1 MSGFSPFQE
10 PSTRLQWVPITRV
23 CWHALSMLWPWVGN
37 RSPGSL
43 FTLKNGNRGGTT
55 LLPKSAAPFWIS
67 NAMFILS
74 FFLGGGSPAPGR
86 PDPGAEGH
94 PPHRGRHGATDRR
107 AATPHSRVL
116 LGSSEAAPTVW
127 LTSLA
132 PPSMRSYRQ
141 GGVHRPARV
150 ASSLAGGSRFKRL
163 VRPQQLYLR
172 SGPRPGARPR
182 RSESDRGAPVPGLTL
197 SRFPSALRIRR
208 HGVRV
213 SEGQQGTP
221 AASLHHP
228 PGAPGHSPL
237 QALERYARHSL
248 RWRPRRRADPGPQAR
263 RDAVSPAAIL
273 GDLSIR
279 SRPAFTARAA
289 LTPVPEVSSMSG
301 S

>member
-1 MSGFSPFQE
+1 MFIWGVEGQPRTLFS
-10 PSTRLQWVPITRV
+10 
-23 CWHALSMLWPWVGN
+23 
-37 RSPGSL
+37 
-43 FTLKNGNRGGTT
+43 
-55 LLPKSAAPFWIS
+55 LLP
-67 NAMFILS
+67 LS
-74 FFLGGGSPAPGR
+74 LLLLGGGSPAPGR

-94 PPHRGRHGATDRR
+94 PPHPGRPEATDRR
-107 AATPHSRVL
+107 AAAPHSRAL
-116 LGSSEAAPTVW
+116 PGSSEAAPTVW

-132 PPSMRSYRQ
+132 PASLRSFRQ
-141 GGVHRPARV
+141 GGVHQVGRV
-150 ASSLAGGSRFKRL
+150 ASSLAGGSRL
-163 VRPQQLYLR
+163 HGSLAR
-172 SGPRPGARPR
+172 SSFICGQ
-182 RSESDRGAPVPGLTL
+182 APVLGPGRASL
-197 SRFPSALRIRR
+197 SQTGEPPSQGSPSPGFPSALRARC

-237 QALERYARHSL
+237 RALERCAWHSL
-248 RWRPRRRADPGPQAR
+248 RWRPRQRAGPGPRAR

-279 SRPAFTARAA
+279 SRPALTARAV

>member
-1 MSGFSPFQE
+1 
-10 PSTRLQWVPITRV
+10 
-23 CWHALSMLWPWVGN
+23 
-37 RSPGSL
+37 
-43 FTLKNGNRGGTT
+43 
-55 LLPKSAAPFWIS
+55 
-67 NAMFILS
+67 
-74 FFLGGGSPAPGR
+74 
-86 PDPGAEGH
+86 
-94 PPHRGRHGATDRR
+94 
-107 AATPHSRVL
+107 
-116 LGSSEAAPTVW
+116 
-127 LTSLA
+127 
-132 PPSMRSYRQ
+132 MRSYRQ
-141 GGVHRPARV
+141 GGVHQFSRV

-163 VRPQQLYLR
+163 ARPQQLYLR

-197 SRFPSALRIRR
+197 SRFPSALRTRR

-237 QALERYARHSL
+237 QALERCARHSL
-248 RWRPRRRADPGPQAR
+248 RWRPRQRAGPGPRAR

-279 SRPAFTARAA
+279 SRPALTARAA